1 LPARFVQ
8 SCIRIGPLVVLGFWV
23 ATFGVFPAHAQA
35 ERESTEERLRDIRY
49 QIELDQQRL
58 SETAAAERAT
68 ISTLE
73 QIEREA
79 ALRRELV
86 DTYRRRQAEIE
97 RQSDS
102 LRTSMA
108 DLEREITDLREQYH
122 LRARNAYVYGR
133 MHDLAL
139 ILAAESINQM
149 LVRARYLQRF
159 TSRRRTKMDEI
170 RQTVETFESRRE
182 ELRSALARNE
192 ELLHETEQ
200 EQRNLG
206 RLQQSR
212 RQVVAELRSQRSV
225 IEADIARKRA
235 SARELEERIR
245 RLAAAD
251 QRSAGSAAEPFDAA
265 AYAALTGSFT
275 DNRGRLPWPSR
286 GVIREAFG
294 NIVNPVYGTT
304 TPNPGILIDT
314 QPQADVRSVFEGTVV
329 DVDVMPEYGTIVVIQ
344 HGEYRSV
351 YSNFS
356 ALYVERGDLVSAG
369 QMIGRSGTQ
378 NEPKGPALFF
388 AIFRSG
394 QAIDPAP
401 WLQRL

>member
-1 LPARFVQ
+1 MSNGAICTFCRAAGAGLLLL
-8 SCIRIGPLVVLGFWV
+8 LVTTSAF
-23 ATFGVFPAHAQA
+23 AQA
-35 ERESTEERLRDIRY
+35 DREATEERLRDLQY

-58 SETAAAERAT
+58 SETAEAERAT

-73 QIEREA
+73 QIDREVV
-79 ALRRELV
+79 LRRELV
-86 DTYRRRQAEIE
+86 ETYRRRQGEIE

-102 LRTSMA
+102 MRSSMA
-108 DLEREITDLREQYH
+108 HLERQLDDLRDQYQR
-122 LRARNAYVYGR
+122 RARNAYVHGR

-159 TSRRRTKMDEI
+159 TNRRRTKLSEI
-170 RQTVETFESRRE
+170 RSTVGEIEERRGQLRDALSR
-182 ELRSALARNE
+182 ND

-200 EQRNLG
+200 EQRNLA

-212 RQVVAELRSQRSV
+212 RQVVNELRSQRSV

-235 SARELEERIR
+235 SARELEARIR
-245 RLAAAD
+245 RLAEAD
-251 QRSAGSAAEPFDAA
+251 VRTVPGAAETFDAA
-265 AYAALTGSFT
+265 AYAALTGSFN

-314 QPQADVRSVFEGTVV
+314 QPQAEVRAVFEGVVV
-329 DVDVMPEYGTIVVIQ
+329 DVDVMPDYGTIVVVQ

-356 ALYVERGDLVSAG
+356 ALYVELGDTVRAG
-369 QMIGRSGTQ
+369 QLLGRSGTDS
-378 NEPKGPALFF
+378 EPKGPALFF

-394 QAIDPAP
+394 QAIDPTP